1 MMHFR
6 PGLAMKALGALVCVF
21 LLMPLVA
28 VIPVS
33 FTSKR
38 YLSMPNGQWSLRHYQ
53 TLIEND
59 VWRDSFLLSIKIGI
73 ASSLLACILA
83 ATFCIG
89 IWLLQPRFSKSMTGL
104 VIMPMVVP
112 PVISALIFYF
122 LLSHLTKF
130 NEFIAYDKWGGVTLA
145 HVVMTVPYA
154 VVIIMVALSQLDRR
168 MDLAAQSMGAG
179 PFRRIFGVILPN
191 IRFGLVSAF
200 FLCFLLSWDEIGVTL
215 FVTSVDT
222 ITLPRRM
229 WMGLR
234 DNIDPTI
241 AAIAVLL
248 ICFTTVVTVGR
259 LLVKLRQKRIET

>member
-6 PGLAMKALGALVCVF
+6 PGLTMKTLGGLVCVF
-21 LLMPLVA
+21 LLMPLLA

-38 YLSMPNGQWSLRHYQ
+38 YLSMPNGHWSLRHYQ
-53 TLIEND
+53 SLIED
-59 VWRDSFLLSIKIGI
+59 HAWRDSLFLSIKIGVT
-73 ASSLLACILA
+73 SSLLACALA
-83 ATFCIG
+83 AAFAIG
-89 IWLLQPRFSKSMTGL
+89 IWLFQPRFSKSMAGL
-104 VIMPMVVP
+104 VILPMVAP
-112 PVISALIFYF
+112 PVISALILYF
-122 LLSHLTKF
+122 LLNSLTKL
-130 NEFIAYDKWGGVTLA
+130 NHFIAYDTAGGVTLA
-145 HVVMTVPYA
+145 HVIMSVPYA

-179 PFRRIFGVILPN
+179 VFRRIFGVILPN
-191 IRFGLVSAF
+191 IRFGLISAF

-215 FVTSVDT
+215 FITSVDT

-234 DNIDPTI
+234 DNIDPAI

-248 ICFTTVVTVGR
+248 ICLTTVVTVGR
-259 LLVKLRQKRIET
+259 LVVKLKTGRLEA